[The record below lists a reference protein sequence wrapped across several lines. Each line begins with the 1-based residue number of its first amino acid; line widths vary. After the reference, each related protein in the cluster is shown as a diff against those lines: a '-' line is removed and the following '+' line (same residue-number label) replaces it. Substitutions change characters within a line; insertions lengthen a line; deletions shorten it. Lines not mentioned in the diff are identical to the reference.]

1 MPIDMSGSEQDAH
14 HSHILAIALEPLLEL
29 IKESLGNLYKLVIVD
44 GELALEGVENALDVV
59 VLVDR

>member
-1 MPIDMSGSEQDAH
+1 MSVDMSGSEQDAH
-14 HSHILAIALEPLLEL
+14 HSHIFAIALEPLLEL